1 MYGYGSLRF
10 HLDYDDKNNTFEII
24 PSNIKTAKIE
34 YTMPSRGFV
43 ELDLDKTNLAQF
55 FNYQGSNGP
64 SPSSQPAKDFIIKIF
79 ADIIDMDLH
88 TINLTLTTDF
98 GILTASADTSTGEN
112 INIQTEDG
120 YSQQI
125 EYSIT
130 GDSFDLNTIKLCLV
144 NDNNA
149 IIDFSKIFSDY
160 GGLEGSK
167 IIGSSINTSQCI
179 GEFESVVESLGFDA
193 ILNYQITTPC
203 VTTTNGKTYN
213 TTLKN
218 MQLTDTSTGIVY
230 AQFEN
235 FPVIVN
241 PELYR

>member
-1 MYGYGSLRF
+1 
-10 HLDYDDKNNTFEII
+10 
-24 PSNIKTAKIE
+24 
-34 YTMPSRGFV
+34 MPSGGFV

-64 SPSSQPAKDFIIKIF
+64 SPSSQPAKDFIIKIS
-79 ADIIDMDLH
+79 ADIIDLDFH

-130 GDSFDLNTIKLCLV
+130 GDSFDLNTIKLFLI
-144 NDNNA
+144 NDA
-149 IIDFSKIFSDY
+149 TVIIDFSEIFSDY

-179 GEFESVVESLGFDA
+179 GEFESLGSVEGSVESADC

-213 TTLKN
+213 TTLKS